1 MNSPPAPCLPPN
13 SNASRDIISAAKLIR
28 YSINIPHHRSFAPMD
43 KLRRRRWKK
52 PRVHSSSN
60 HPCTRQDAELEQE
73 VDSFLNWGVT
83 RSREPQWRF
92 KVNDGDS
99 DSGVKDSLAEQSNP
113 KSIANQR
120 KTNVIVKQNAS
131 LPALLHFREIGFS
144 RVEKKF
150 GNRRA
155 SSSATWKSRL
165 LHQPFSASVAPPTM
179 HSSSSASQSQ
189 WNALQFSTP
198 TYYGKYNNI
207 NSFGDDATISCTG
220 MGAMDNVNDAIIH
233 LHRHSWRPYTRHKI
247 PFAKLRT
254 PISDA

>member
-1 MNSPPAPCLPPN
+1 
-13 SNASRDIISAAKLIR
+13 
-28 YSINIPHHRSFAPMD
+28 
-43 KLRRRRWKK
+43 
-52 PRVHSSSN
+52 
-60 HPCTRQDAELEQE
+60 

-131 LPALLHFREIGFS
+131 LPALLHLREIGFS

-198 TYYGKYNNI
+198 TYYGKYSNI
-207 NSFGDDATISCTG
+207 NSVEVSGDATRSYTG
-220 MGAMDNVNDAIIH
+220 IAMDNADTADVNDAIIH

>member
-1 MNSPPAPCLPPN
+1 M
-13 SNASRDIISAAKLIR
+13 
-28 YSINIPHHRSFAPMD
+28 
-43 KLRRRRWKK
+43 
-52 PRVHSSSN
+52 
-60 HPCTRQDAELEQE
+60 
-73 VDSFLNWGVT
+73 DSFLNWGVT

-131 LPALLHFREIGFS
+131 LPALLHLREIGFS

-198 TYYGKYNNI
+198 TYYGKYSNI
-207 NSFGDDATISCTG
+207 NSVEVSGDATRSYTG
-220 MGAMDNVNDAIIH
+220 IAMDNADTADVNDAIIH